1 MAIAGEKASATP
13 QGTTNA
19 TGRTI
24 HLFIM
29 SGQSNMNGI
38 KPEMTVRPALQNA
51 FPDDE
56 IVIVKDAADGR
67 SIRLWYKNWKP
78 AAENQAIEHPE
89 EANGFYY
96 DRLIGKV
103 HKTLNGKKP
112 NTVTFLWM
120 QGESD
125 GKAAASGTPYDES
138 LRGVL
143 AQLQKDIGREDINM
157 VIGRINTFGLS
168 RHAQFPDWDNVRLAQ
183 VKVAERSNHGAWIN
197 VDDLGDDLHYSKESY
212 SVMGT
217 RFAEKAIDLIRRS
230 SPINTTMAPTHQQQA
245 GKQ

>member
-1 MAIAGEKASATP
+1 MAIAGENASATP
-13 QGTTNA
+13 PGTTA
-19 TGRTI
+19 TTGKAV

-38 KPEMTVRPALQNA
+38 KPEMTFRPALQNA
-51 FPDDE
+51 FPGDE

-89 EANGFYY
+89 EANGLLY

-103 HKTLNGKKP
+103 RKILNGKKP

-125 GKAAASGTPYDES
+125 GKAAASGTPYEES

-143 AQLQKDIGREDINM
+143 AQLQKDIGRDDINL
-157 VIGRINTFGLS
+157 VIGRINTFGLT
-168 RHAQFPDWDNVRLAQ
+168 RQAQFPDWEKVRLAQ
-183 VKVAERSNHGAWIN
+183 VKVAESCTHGAWIN
-197 VDDLGDDLHYSKESY
+197 VDDLGDGLHYPKDSY
-212 SVMGT
+212 SVMGA

-230 SPINTTMAPTHQQQA
+230 PDIKTTIENTHQQQA
-245 GKQ
+245 GK